1 MESNGLV
8 EQVRQRL
15 TRKARRY
22 RARMQER
29 LRPAVIENRGVC
41 PICERATTFVARD
54 AWLRDHYKCVRCKS
68 IPRERALMLV
78 LQQRYP
84 RWRELAIH
92 ESSPSN
98 RGASRRLASQCRAY
112 TPTHFYAGERSGSVV
127 NGFRCEDLERL
138 TFADASIDL
147 HITQDVLE
155 HIPRPAQAFAE
166 IARTLKPGGA
176 HIFTVPIV
184 NKDAP
189 SRPRIA
195 LGESGDIV
203 HLEPPIYHGNPIDTK
218 GALVTTD
225 WGYDIG
231 DFIARASGLDTEILR
246 FDDPGHGLRGE
257 YLEVLVT
264 KK

>member
-1 MESNGLV
+1 MESDGFV
-8 EQVRQRL
+8 EQSRQRL
-15 TRKARRY
+15 IRKARKY
-22 RARMQER
+22 GARISER
-29 LRPAVIENRGVC
+29 LRPAVARNRGVC
-41 PICERATTFVARD
+41 PICDRASTFVARD
-54 AWLRDHYKCVRCKS
+54 AWLRDHFKCVRCKS

-84 RWRELAIH
+84 QWRDLAIH

-98 RGASRRLASQCRAY
+98 RGASKRLARECRSY
-112 TPTHFYAGERSGSVV
+112 TPTHFYPGERMGNIV

-138 TFADASIDL
+138 AFADASIDL

-176 HIFTVPIV
+176 HIFTVPLV
-184 NKDAP
+184 NKESP
-189 SRPRIA
+189 SKPRIA
-195 LGESGDIV
+195 LGNSGEIV
-203 HLEPPIYHGNPIDTK
+203 HLEPPMYHGNPIDAN

-225 WGYDIG
+225 WGYDIC
-231 DFIARASGLDTEILR
+231 DFIARSSGLDTEIVR
-246 FDDPGHGLRGE
+246 FDDLDHGLRAE

-264 KK
+264 TK